1 MYDSERFR
9 SASLI
14 GAVICNSHHGM
25 KCIDDIIFTG
35 DIQSVVGGKVE
46 CQAANPIDRAN
57 QSVFFSPG
65 QVSQID
71 HSELSER
78 NQQAHGLRVFRSI
91 NSGPELALCR
101 AVGIAL
107 ASAWNRL
114 VDDVAC
120 RAQNL

>member
-46 CQAANPIDRAN
+46 CQRPTRLTGQTKAYSFLQVR
-57 QSVFFSPG
+57 SP
-65 QVSQID
+65 
-71 HSELSER
+71 
-78 NQQAHGLRVFRSI
+78 RSI
-91 NSGPELALCR
+91 IRNFPSVISKPTDCAFSEVSTPGLSWL
-101 AVGIAL
+101 
-107 ASAWNRL
+107 SAG
-114 VDDVAC
+114 
-120 RAQNL
+120 Q